1 MTTAE
6 CIALT
11 RERQQL
17 TGLLGEKRL
26 FLNRLRHEWMLGDGL
41 TRARFAGQ
49 IDIADADIRQTEERL
64 DEIALQLD
72 SGRCDQPTTSN
83 PPPPSDPAF
92 AFDVFISYR
101 QIELDL
107 TWVWTEL
114 VPRLETASL
123 RFACAGD
130 TPPGVSNLTG
140 TENLFMASR
149 RVLAVL
155 TEGYLSQASTRFESI
170 MAQAQSIQGGLA
182 RLIPIF
188 LEDIDLEHPP
198 SWTPLRLSPLVVNP
212 VVLGPAALARGQ
224 RIPRLNP
231 WAKLVATLQSPL
243 PVL

>member
-1 MTTAE
+1 M
-6 CIALT
+6 
-11 RERQQL
+11 
-17 TGLLGEKRL
+17 
-26 FLNRLRHEWMLGDGL
+26 
-41 TRARFAGQ
+41 
-49 IDIADADIRQTEERL
+49 EEL
-64 DEIALQLD
+64 I
-72 SGRCDQPTTSN
+72 
-83 PPPPSDPAF
+83 
-92 AFDVFISYR
+92 
-101 QIELDL
+101 
-107 TWVWTEL
+107 
-114 VPRLETASL
+114 PRLEAAGL
-123 RFACAGD
+123 RFALAGEA
-130 TPPGVSNLTG
+130 PPGVSRLDSAQHTF
-140 TENLFMASR
+140 TQSR